1 MTQEQFNFLERF
13 GAYLTRRGFQV
24 SKSLYEAEAIADA
37 ELFGTL
43 SVVCRFAWKWQGAY
57 SSVLLQI
64 QIGTL
69 MFERSLPTGLLMDYE
84 VGGTEIITIMM
95 RNLMQEVADK
105 IALQLIQE

>member
-64 QIGTL
+64 RIETL
-69 MFERSLPTGLLMDYE
+69 MLERSLPTALLMDYE
-84 VGGTEIITIMM
+84 GDGTEIITIVI
-95 RNLMQEVADK
+95 RKLMQEVADK
-105 IALQLIQE
+105 IALQLIQK

>member
-1 MTQEQFNFLERF
+1 MIQEQINFLNRF
-13 GAYLTRRGFQV
+13 EAYLANRGFRI
-24 SKSLYEAEAIADA
+24 SKSMYEAEAIADA
-37 ELFGTL
+37 EIFGTL

-64 QIGTL
+64 RIETL

-84 VGGTEIITIMM
+84 VGGTEIITIMI

-105 IALQLIQE
+105 IALQLIQK

>member
-24 SKSLYEAEAIADA
+24 SKSLYEA

-84 VGGTEIITIMM
+84 VGGTEIITIMI